1 MATAI
6 ITITDCEDGSA
17 AQVSVKFEPLG
28 ADENST
34 AHALAAMAINAM
46 TTEEER
52 EDATYSEG
60 MCGHG

>member
-1 MATAI
+1 MATAT
-6 ITITDCEDGSA
+6 ITITDCEDGSG

-28 ADENST
+28 ADDTST
-34 AHALAAMAINAM
+34 AHTLAAMAIQAI

-60 MCGHG
+60 VCGHG